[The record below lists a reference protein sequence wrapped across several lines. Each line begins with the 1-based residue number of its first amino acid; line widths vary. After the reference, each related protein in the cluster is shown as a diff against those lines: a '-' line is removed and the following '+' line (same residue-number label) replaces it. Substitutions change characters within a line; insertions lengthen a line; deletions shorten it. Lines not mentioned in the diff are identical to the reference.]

1 MLAKSGFFAAFSLIF
16 FSELGDKT
24 FFIAALLAMRCGK
37 WVSFVGS
44 TGALAAMTVISV
56 GIGFAVKRVPTVL
69 ESSEVLGQWV
79 GAALLVYFGL
89 RTLKDA
95 WEKTEEAADDEL
107 ADAEEEVKSAE
118 KGGKIHGRQA
128 PMKALLE
135 VASLIFVAEWGDR
148 SMLATIALGAVQ
160 SPLGVAGG
168 AIVGHAV
175 ATLIAVIGGAVL
187 SKHIS
192 ERTVA
197 FLSGVLF
204 LVFAGASIM
213 GVA

>member
-1 MLAKSGFFAAFSLIF
+1 MMSWQMPRRKVHLPVQVPSGDWLCC
-16 FSELGDKT
+16 SECGWGCICGVVSHSCPAGRCLM
-24 FFIAALLAMRCGK
+24 IAN
-37 WVSFVGS
+37 SP
-44 TGALAAMTVISV
+44 
-56 GIGFAVKRVPTVL
+56 VP
-69 ESSEVLGQWV
+69 GP
-79 GAALLVYFGL
+79 APA
-89 RTLKDA
+89 
-95 WEKTEEAADDEL
+95 
-107 ADAEEEVKSAE
+107 VKSAE